1 MNDLCAAFLMDAIS
15 VVSLSAVL
23 IIRRRRRRLH
33 NIVRRGFR
41 PGKAPNQ
48 NLGREAAG
56 RQLHFDYFAGM
67 NKVRPDG
74 GIGPVFGEADFERRF
89 RMPFAVYE
97 ELKKGVL
104 QIDNYFS
111 QRRDAIG
118 AQGAT
123 TDQKLCSALRQLSL
137 GVAADAVV
145 EYVRLSESTNSE
157 CLKRFCRAVK
167 MKFKAEYLRPPLEAE
182 IVDIEGRYAELGFPG
197 CLGCLDCASWYWNNC
212 PVAQHGQYKRGDRKS
227 ACRMEVICDDQ
238 LYIWHCFFGVPGAKN
253 DLNIL
258 NASPFFNA
266 VRMGNWPPFRPV
278 LNVAG
283 HSVNWYYWLVDGI
296 YPRFRIF
303 VPSFREPANEKQK
316 LFSKC

>member
-15 VVSLSAVL
+15 VVSLSAAL

-33 NIVRRGFR
+33 NIVRGGSR

-67 NKVRPDG
+67 NEVRPDG

-145 EYVRLSESTNSE
+145 EYIRLSESTNSE
-157 CLKRFCRAVK
+157 CLKRFCRAVR
-167 MKFKAEYLRPPLEAE
+167 MKFKAEYLRPPLHEE

-197 CLGCLDCASWYWNNC
+197 CLGCLDCASWYWDNC
-212 PVAQHGQYKRGDRKS
+212 PVAQHGQYKRGDQKS
-227 ACRMEVICDDQ
+227 ACRMEVSCYD
-238 LYIWHCFFGVPGAKN
+238 
-253 DLNIL
+253 
-258 NASPFFNA
+258 
-266 VRMGNWPPFRPV
+266 
-278 LNVAG
+278 
-283 HSVNWYYWLVDGI
+283 
-296 YPRFRIF
+296 
-303 VPSFREPANEKQK
+303 
-316 LFSKC
+316 